1 MDKIKKE
8 KVFGPLM
15 TQKTKSKLSLELDKA
30 DEARWEKRRN
40 DKRGSVSGAKNNNS
54 RESRAKRAEAA
65 KTLNTG
71 GADHVVKK
79 NKKGEIIV
87 DHAASAKAGKYDK
100 INLTKKAG
108 AKTVKEGVK
117 ATKDWH
123 KKNPHKKG
131 K

>member
-1 MDKIKKE
+1 MKKKE
-8 KVFGPLM
+8 KPA
-15 TQKTKSKLSLELDKA
+15 KLKA
-30 DEARWEKRRN
+30 
-40 DKRGSVSGAKNNNS
+40 
-54 RESRAKRAEAA
+54 
-65 KTLNTG
+65 G

-79 NKKGEIIV
+79 NKKGEVIV

-123 KKNPHKKG
+123 KKTPHKKDKYWQAELTHVG
-131 K
+131 KDTSK